1 MRHGN
6 KDYARFKIGDAVE
19 QKGKISIKYLIYI
32 IILLVGILLVLIYS
46 TLFAPFKGQISSGS
60 IESWETYYYG
70 SVTSNDKSISIPE
83 LVDLS
88 FAANETWRVTFEGA
102 EYICESKHYDDDLY
116 YIGNLNL
123 STTDDGTGEPFLLY
137 NMSGFGSTSKMVGNI
152 RTDGTSTIKLEK
164 QVGGGSSNTGKDS
177 SNPLRGKIVAFTG
190 DSICAGA
197 GFPGGYA
204 KIIGLEN
211 DMIVENIG
219 VSDGTVVKWQD
230 KFCISESIAEMRS
243 DAEYV
248 ILEGGGN
255 DAWWGNQNIPLGTI
269 TDGYT
274 DTLDTTTFAGAFET
288 MLKSAIEKYPTAK
301 IGYIFVHKCIK
312 NFDSRTTE
320 SYYNVAKAACEKWG
334 IPYCDL
340 NTQTPPLGYIDALKT
355 AYTLN
360 GDGIHPNEQ
369 GYKLFYVP
377 KIVAWMKTL

>member
-1 MRHGN
+1 M
-6 KDYARFKIGDAVE
+6 E
-19 QKGKISIKYLIYI
+19 IKEKHRTEYVLI
-32 IILLVGILLVLIYS
+32 IIIVLLCLLLAASYLLFFIRYKEVTNLNINS
-46 TLFAPFKGQISSGS
+46 TT
-60 IESWETYYYG
+60 ESQERYFNG
-70 SVTSNDKSISIPE
+70 SVTSNNKTITISE
-83 LVDLS
+83 LEDLS
-88 FAANETWRVTFEGA
+88 FAANETWKVNFDGT
-102 EYICESKHYDDDLY
+102 EYICESKHYGGDVY
-116 YIGNLNL
+116 YIGNYNL
-123 STTDDGTGEPFLLY
+123 IDNDDGTGEPFLLY
-137 NMSGFGSTSKMVGNI
+137 NMSGFGSTPRMVGNV
-152 RTDGTSTIKLEK
+152 RVDGTYTINLEK
-164 QVGGGSSNTGKDS
+164 QAEGSSSGTDTESLISLN
-177 SNPLRGKIVAFTG
+177 GKIAVFTG

-197 GFPGGYA
+197 GYKGGYA
-204 KIIGLEN
+204 KIIGSEN
-211 DMIVENIG
+211 GMIVENIG

-243 DAEYV
+243 DADYV

-255 DAWWGNQNIPLGTI
+255 DAWWGNQYIPLGTI

-301 IGYIFVHKCIK
+301 IGYIFVHKCVA

-355 AYTLN
+355 AYTMN

-369 GYKLFYVP
+369 GYRLFYVP
-377 KIVAWMKTL
+377 KITAWMKTL